1 VTEAQTNPLQ
11 IILNEFKTLSPETT
25 NTLIFNSDGQTIANT
40 KIQSEEETKKL
51 LSDFCSIAQQAQ
63 TIGGI
68 ENLIIQAVDSQLTVT
83 AMDNLY
89 LTMVSSRAASQ
100 EIIKSLNLVVIPT
113 IVKLINQRANLPV
126 ETQSSP
132 AIDLKEKPEEI
143 ATPPVIEEPIMESIL
158 EAEKPEKAFENILPF
173 VPVNQLMVEK
183 IVGLLV
189 PADTVRIDSEVM
201 AKWSNLYGGKQ
212 ILMVN
217 IEALDGKKTTCKVK
231 PIKESK
237 NNVKGAIQIPERILE
252 NLQTEKGKLVMV
264 KPVVE

>member
-11 IILNEFKTLSPETT
+11 ILLNEFKTLSPETT
-25 NTLIFNSDGQTIANT
+25 NTLIFNSDGQIIANT
-40 KIQSEEETKKL
+40 KIQPEEETKKL
-51 LSDFCSIAQQAQ
+51 ISDFCSIAQQAQ

-68 ENLIIQAVDSQLTVT
+68 ENLVIQAVDSQLTVT
-83 AMDNLY
+83 TMDDLY

-100 EIIKSLNLVVIPT
+100 EIVKSLTQVVVPT
-113 IVKLINQRANLPV
+113 VVKLINQRPIMTT
-126 ETQSSP
+126 EIQSFS
-132 AIDLKEKPEEI
+132 AIDLEEKPKEI
-143 ATPPVIEEPIMESIL
+143 AVLPAIEEPIIEPVP
-158 EAEKPEKAFENILPF
+158 EAEESEKPFEQILPF
-173 VPVNQLMVEK
+173 VPINQLMVEK

-189 PADTVRIDSEVM
+189 PTDTVRIDDEVI
-201 AKWSNLYGGKQ
+201 AKWSDLYGGKQ

-237 NNVKGAIQIPERILE
+237 NNVKGAIQIPERILQ